1 MQIFGFYV
9 PCVGVFLAFLGL
21 FSCFLL
27 VACGDEDDSEIQF
40 TSAQIERLLASDST
54 KSWKLVRKEIDGEQA
69 ITDSCQLENELIFT
83 RGIAPV
89 AGILVF
95 DDSCDVEK
103 VLDGYWEVLNQSNL
117 PVTDTLLYLF
127 NPDTSFQVEVE
138 DSLVIV
144 DHDTVIN
151 IVERITS
158 RFLTISRTEISNR
171 VSVTVTE
178 DYEVH
183 Q

>member
-1 MQIFGFYV
+1 MQIFGFYIPRV
-9 PCVGVFLAFLGL
+9 SVFFSFLGL
-21 FSCFLL
+21 SCGLLL
-27 VACGDEDDSEIQF
+27 VACVDEEDSEIQF
-40 TSAQIERLLASDST
+40 TADQIERLLAGDST
-54 KSWKLVRKEIDGEQA
+54 KSWKLIRKEIDGEQA

-127 NPDTSFQVEVE
+127 NPDTSFIIE
-138 DSLVIV
+138 DSLVV
-144 DHDTVIN
+144 VEHDTVIN